1 MLKHFSVR
9 NQLKMKVTD
18 SPFLHRESM
27 EKKGGKENA
36 VLLFGV

>member
-1 MLKHFSVR
+1 MLKHFSVH

-18 SPFLHRESM
+18 SHLHRESM
-27 EKKGGKENA
+27 GKKGGKENA